1 MVLRL
6 QVTRVDIHMNV
17 VNQLLNSPS
26 GEVVDLVRE
35 TGQSV
40 KRACQR
46 ECPVDTGA
54 MRTLHYFTLRVVPFR
69 YVMGR
74 VLNTDEA
81 AMWVQT
87 GTGIYATG
95 RSGPGPRLPQAPR
108 PAGAGAARRT
118 RKRVQKQARSTPPP
132 GVIRPKRAK
141 ALRFI
146 GKRDGALLVLPWV
159 KGQPA
164 NPFMW
169 RGLVQGTATSGQ
181 VWTLQRHF

>member
-1 MVLRL
+1 MVLRT

-17 VNQLLNSPS
+17 VNQLLNLPS
-26 GEVVDLVRE
+26 GPVTDLVRE
-35 TGQSV
+35 TSQQV
-40 KRACQR
+40 RRACQR
-46 ECPVDTGA
+46 ECPVETGA
-54 MRTLHYFTLRVVPFR
+54 MQTLHYFTLRVVPFR

-95 RSGPGPRLPQAPR
+95 RSGAPPRLPQERR

-118 RKRVQKQARSTPPP
+118 RKRVQKQVRVTPPP
-132 GVIRPKRAK
+132 GVIRPKQAK
-141 ALRFI
+141 YLRFR
-146 GKRDGALLVLPWV
+146 GKRDGELLFRAWV
-159 KGQPA
+159 KGQPP

-169 RGLVQGTATSGQ
+169 RGLAAGTAMSRQ
-181 VWTLQRHF
+181 LWTLRRHY